1 MKLGNAEI
9 LYINALANVCGVNAK
24 ACIIDEDA
32 IIFIVKGSDVGK
44 AIGKQGANISALG
57 KKLGKRVEIF
67 GFGENAANFIMMA
80 FPKIS
85 FAGFE
90 EVQAENSKKVLFMM
104 LDQENKR
111 ALLENSGKL
120 KRIKE
125 VARKAY
131 NVDEVIIKSAEH
143 F

>member
-24 ACIIDEDA
+24 ACIIDENA
-32 IIFIVKGSDVGK
+32 IIFMVKGSDVGK

-67 GFGENAANFIMMA
+67 GFADNAADFIRGA

-90 EVQAENSKKVLFMM
+90 EAQAENSKKVLFMM

-125 VARKAY
+125 IARKTY
-131 NVDEVIIKSAEH
+131 NVDEVIIKNAEH